1 MGFEEYLDD
10 RLAGGERLFLLVT
23 DLSKCS
29 DIGRERLAGIL
40 RSLSEARG
48 NALHTVLVGGEG
60 LAKLKY
66 AQGDLSLLSH
76 AEPMNWPELNTG
88 DLMALARQGRPS
100 FDLALEE
107 ARAILKAT
115 GGHPRLIQN
124 VLWCR
129 AKGTV
134 LETCIREL
142 ANSRQIEAQF
152 VALTRDSR
160 DAQQIAAWLGQDELG
175 PYQGWTP
182 DLLLRRLYWKN
193 LLRAEGP
200 TGAERLVWRC
210 RQSSE
215 QDGECWGLF
224 RDAGAWE
231 PETQEGPFV
240 TVQPPPRHSGREC
253 RNPGPGMAKTAGDW
267 TLAAIRVRSCF
278 SWFLARS
285 HAPAW
290 ERTCGRS
297 SGQGFMTLE
306 RKDLLPR
313 WSVGAREESIFA

>member
-1 MGFEEYLDD
+1 LPVFC
-10 RLAGGERLFLLVT
+10 AACP
-23 DLSKCS
+23 KP
-29 DIGRERLAGIL
+29 A
-40 RSLSEARG
+40 
-48 NALHTVLVGGEG
+48 NALHTVLVGDEG

-175 PYQGWTP
+175 PYQGWIP

-210 RQSSE
+210 PAII
-215 QDGECWGLF
+215 G
-224 RDAGAWE
+224 AG
-231 PETQEGPFV
+231 
-240 TVQPPPRHSGREC
+240 R
-253 RNPGPGMAKTAGDW
+253 
-267 TLAAIRVRSCF
+267 RVLR
-278 SWFLARS
+278 AV
-285 HAPAW
+285 P
-290 ERTCGRS
+290 
-297 SGQGFMTLE
+297 
-306 RKDLLPR
+306 
-313 WSVGAREESIFA
+313 